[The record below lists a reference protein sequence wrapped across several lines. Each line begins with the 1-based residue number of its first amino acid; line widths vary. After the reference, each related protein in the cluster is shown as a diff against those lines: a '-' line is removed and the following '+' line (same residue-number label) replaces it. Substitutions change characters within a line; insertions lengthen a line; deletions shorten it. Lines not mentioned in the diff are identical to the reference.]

1 MCSYV
6 PYCYCHLFYH
16 NFQLRNARRGIAQNE
31 SSKNGVVGDNAEF
44 VSSCCFMFDQTMSYS
59 TQTLTSLIKPKSVSI
74 ACRTHHLKILVI
86 LALLVFYFEDVRRL
100 DKLSRVWFS
109 RVDFFPPTCS
119 SLRCVP
125 FSFMQSTSSVTGIA
139 LVLRSK
145 SVLDL
150 LPWYV
155 DLHLSNMIFLKYFM
169 VLFFTVTK
177 HIVFIMLLLIAMHS
191 TM

>member
-1 MCSYV
+1 MNKRGNLLRWY
-6 PYCYCHLFYH
+6 YFLFPAP
-16 NFQLRNARRGIAQNE
+16 LQNMRLE
-31 SSKNGVVGDNAEF
+31 P
-44 VSSCCFMFDQTMSYS
+44 
-59 TQTLTSLIKPKSVSI
+59 PK
-74 ACRTHHLKILVI
+74 T
-86 LALLVFYFEDVRRL
+86 Y
-100 DKLSRVWFS
+100 
-109 RVDFFPPTCS
+109 
-119 SLRCVP
+119 